1 MSSISPTAAG
11 RGTLSTRAD
20 DLRELM
26 DDPDCDPDRLR
37 ATLERFTLV
46 NRLVAGW
53 GTVYRMHIRPALA
66 AASGPVRLLDIGCG
80 GGDVLRGLVGRARAD
95 GFAVTAIG
103 IDPDERSIEVAR
115 ASRPVPGIEYRLTD
129 STRMAESGE
138 RFDVA
143 LSSHVL
149 HHLTPVELR
158 TVLEDSGRLASRLAL
173 HSDIAR
179 SRLAY
184 AAYAVGITPI
194 APGTFLRTDGLRSIR
209 RSWTPAELA
218 ELVPEGWR
226 VECPVPFRL
235 LAVREVGTSEVGT

>member
-1 MSSISPTAAG
+1 MTPTSAG
-11 RGTLSTRAD
+11 RPTLSTRAD

-46 NRLVAGW
+46 NRLVAAW
-53 GTVYRMHIRPALA
+53 GTVYRSYVRPALA

-80 GGDVLRGLVGRARAD
+80 GGDVLRGLVARARAD
-95 GFAVTAIG
+95 GFDVTAVG
-103 IDPDERSIEVAR
+103 IDPDARSIAVAR
-115 ASRPVPGIEYRLTD
+115 ASRAVPGIDYRLTD
-129 STRMAESGE
+129 SGRLVESGE

-149 HHLTPVELR
+149 HHLAPAELR
-158 TVLEDSGRLASRLAL
+158 AVLEDSARLATRLAL

-179 SRLAY
+179 SRAAY
-184 AAYAVGITPI
+184 AAYAVGITPL

-209 RSWTPAELA
+209 RSWTPAELG

-226 VECPVPFRL
+226 VERPAPFRL
-235 LAVREVGTSEVGT
+235 LAVRRLAGPGAAV